1 MPWWGWMLIV
11 IAILVVILVV
21 LYIVGNRLQKKQ
33 SAQKEAMLQAAQ
45 PVTMLVIDKKMLPM
59 KDANLPKQVLES
71 TPKRYQKAKLP
82 IVKAK
87 IGPQI
92 INLICD
98 DGIFDVMPVRG
109 EVKAMVSGIYI
120 TSVKNVR
127 GKKAPEPAKKSFSQK
142 LRAKQKKYEQTYEQE
157 TASMK
162 LSKEETAA
170 KKSKGKG
177 RKRKGKEDPVIMINT
192 RVDLRKLVITCLVP
206 VTILLIHNIVYL
218 AGTRIYDL
226 TGSQTDS
233 VGSITSCI
241 SYILCIC
248 IFGYFYLSDH
258 SKTKH
263 AGKKNPFLRA
273 FCYLYFTADPW
284 YQSSALNNLY
294 SSSDRHL

>member
-120 TSVKNVR
+120 TDVKAVR
-127 GKKAPEPAKKSFSQK
+127 GTTLETPPQKKKGFFSRFRKEKAPKEKEEKKA
-142 LRAKQKKYEQTYEQE
+142 
-157 TASMK
+157 
-162 LSKEETAA
+162 SK
-170 KKSKGKG
+170 
-177 RKRKGKEDPVIMINT
+177 
-192 RVDLRKLVITCLVP
+192 
-206 VTILLIHNIVYL
+206 
-218 AGTRIYDL
+218 
-226 TGSQTDS
+226 
-233 VGSITSCI
+233 
-241 SYILCIC
+241 
-248 IFGYFYLSDH
+248 
-258 SKTKH
+258 
-263 AGKKNPFLRA
+263 
-273 FCYLYFTADPW
+273 
-284 YQSSALNNLY
+284 
-294 SSSDRHL
+294 

>member
-1 MPWWGWMLIV
+1 M
-11 IAILVVILVV
+11 
-21 LYIVGNRLQKKQ
+21 VGMDVNRHRNISCNLSSTLHSRKPP
-33 SAQKEAMLQAAQ
+33 AEEAERTERSYASGR
-45 PVTMLVIDKKMLPM
+45 TMLVIDKKMLPM

-162 LSKEETAA
+162 LSKEEKAARKAKAKEEKERA
-170 KKSKGKG
+170 KK
-177 RKRKGKEDPVIMINT
+177 I
-192 RVDLRKLVITCLVP
+192 
-206 VTILLIHNIVYL
+206 
-218 AGTRIYDL
+218 
-226 TGSQTDS
+226 Q
-233 VGSITSCI
+233 
-241 SYILCIC
+241 
-248 IFGYFYLSDH
+248 
-258 SKTKH
+258 
-263 AGKKNPFLRA
+263 
-273 FCYLYFTADPW
+273 
-284 YQSSALNNLY
+284 
-294 SSSDRHL
+294 

>member
-142 LRAKQKKYEQTYEQE
+142 LRAKISSLLSAPFKVMLFFLACHNKIIISGSLQACGYSP
-157 TASMK
+157 ASISP
-162 LSKEETAA
+162 LSH
-170 KKSKGKG
+170 S
-177 RKRKGKEDPVIMINT
+177 P
-192 RVDLRKLVITCLVP
+192 
-206 VTILLIHNIVYL
+206 Y
-218 AGTRIYDL
+218 IY
-226 TGSQTDS
+226 
-233 VGSITSCI
+233 
-241 SYILCIC
+241 
-248 IFGYFYLSDH
+248 
-258 SKTKH
+258 
-263 AGKKNPFLRA
+263 
-273 FCYLYFTADPW
+273 
-284 YQSSALNNLY
+284 
-294 SSSDRHL
+294 

>member
-21 LYIVGNRLQKKQ
+21 HYIVGNRLQKKQ

-162 LSKEETAA
+162 LSKEEKAARKAKAKEEKERA
-170 KKSKGKG
+170 KK
-177 RKRKGKEDPVIMINT
+177 I
-192 RVDLRKLVITCLVP
+192 
-206 VTILLIHNIVYL
+206 
-218 AGTRIYDL
+218 
-226 TGSQTDS
+226 Q
-233 VGSITSCI
+233 
-241 SYILCIC
+241 
-248 IFGYFYLSDH
+248 
-258 SKTKH
+258 
-263 AGKKNPFLRA
+263 
-273 FCYLYFTADPW
+273 
-284 YQSSALNNLY
+284 
-294 SSSDRHL
+294 

>member
-45 PVTMLVIDKKMLPM
+45 PVKMLPM

-162 LSKEETAA
+162 LSKEEKAARKAKAKEEKERA
-170 KKSKGKG
+170 KK
-177 RKRKGKEDPVIMINT
+177 I
-192 RVDLRKLVITCLVP
+192 
-206 VTILLIHNIVYL
+206 
-218 AGTRIYDL
+218 
-226 TGSQTDS
+226 Q
-233 VGSITSCI
+233 
-241 SYILCIC
+241 
-248 IFGYFYLSDH
+248 
-258 SKTKH
+258 
-263 AGKKNPFLRA
+263 
-273 FCYLYFTADPW
+273 
-284 YQSSALNNLY
+284 
-294 SSSDRHL
+294 

>member
-162 LSKEETAA
+162 LSKEEKAA
-170 KKSKGKG
+170 
-177 RKRKGKEDPVIMINT
+177 RKD
-192 RVDLRKLVITCLVP
+192 
-206 VTILLIHNIVYL
+206 
-218 AGTRIYDL
+218 
-226 TGSQTDS
+226 
-233 VGSITSCI
+233 
-241 SYILCIC
+241 
-248 IFGYFYLSDH
+248 
-258 SKTKH
+258 
-263 AGKKNPFLRA
+263 
-273 FCYLYFTADPW
+273 
-284 YQSSALNNLY
+284 
-294 SSSDRHL
+294 